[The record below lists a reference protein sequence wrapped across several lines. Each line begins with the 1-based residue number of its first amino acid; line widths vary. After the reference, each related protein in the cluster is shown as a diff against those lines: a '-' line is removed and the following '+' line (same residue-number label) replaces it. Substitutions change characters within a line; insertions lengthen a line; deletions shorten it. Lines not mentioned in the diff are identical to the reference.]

1 MNAFPNLRVAA
12 GLAVLGTAISIA
24 PAPLDAQA
32 SGSYS
37 LSGDRVAVYNIA
49 GIMRVQSGSG
59 SDVRVEVQAD
69 GADAGELEV
78 ETGRIRS
85 TETLRVI
92 YPYDRIVY
100 PDLGRG
106 SRSDFRVRD
115 DGTFFGDEGSRRGR
129 RILISGSGRG
139 MEAWADITVSIPS
152 GKRVAVYLGVG
163 EVDVTNVDGNLLVDV
178 ASAPVTASGTRG
190 VLTIDTGSGSVEV
203 RDAEGEVEVD
213 TGSGSVDVIGVR
225 GERLLVDTGSGSVD
239 GSDIDVR
246 NLNIDTGSGRI
257 DVRQVASPDVVLDTG
272 SGSVR
277 VELLTDVENLEVD
290 TGSGSVTVTVPEDL
304 GAEID
309 VETSSGGID
318 FDMPVTVTRFGRSSL
333 RGRIGDGRGRI
344 HIDTGSGSV
353 RLITR

>member
-1 MNAFPNLRVAA
+1 VQ
-12 GLAVLGTAISIA
+12 VEI
-24 PAPLDAQA
+24 QA
-32 SGSYS
+32 
-37 LSGDRVAVYNIA
+37 
-49 GIMRVQSGSG
+49 
-59 SDVRVEVQAD
+59 E
-69 GADAGELEV
+69 GADAGDLEV

-92 YPYDRIVY
+92 YPDDRIVY
-100 PDLGRG
+100 RDLGRG

-129 RILISGSGRG
+129 RVTISGSGRG
-139 MEAWADITVSIPS
+139 MEAWADITVSVPS

-163 EVDVTNVDGNLLVDV
+163 EVDVTNVDGNILVDV

-203 RDAEGEVEVD
+203 RDAEGDVEVD
-213 TGSGSVDVIGVR
+213 TGSGSVDVSDIR
-225 GERLLVDTGSGSVD
+225 GDRLLVDTGSGGVE

-246 NLNIDTGSGRI
+246 SLNIDTGSGRI
-257 DVRQVASPDVVLDTG
+257 DVRRLASSDVLLDTG

-277 VELLTDVENLEVD
+277 VELLTDVDELVID
-290 TGSGSVTVTVPEDL
+290 TGSGSVTVSIPEGL

-333 RGRIGDGRGRI
+333 QGRIGDGRGRI

-353 RLITR
+353 RLISR